1 MSTMTQAAAAGNPA
15 RPVSGQR
22 PGGEAPTA
30 ARRTFAR
37 VVRSEWIKLR
47 ALRSTW
53 ITLAAVPGVLA
64 GVGLIA
70 ATVVGGA
77 ASGGPAGPAA
87 GTGDPV
93 STVLTGANLAVL
105 VAGVLGAVIGAREF
119 ASGLIRTTLAAVPSR
134 LPVLW
139 AKAITLCTLLVPVT
153 TGGVLVAYAAGMHIL
168 GTRGLPTLAW
178 SDPGVARAVLG
189 TAAYLAGIALIGLA
203 LGTLIRGTAAAI
215 GLLLGAVLILPS
227 LATALLPDSWDTVLK
242 LLPSNEAKAFT
253 SRLPS
258 HDLLRPGAGMA
269 VFALWVLLA
278 LAAAAATLKRRD
290 A

>member
-1 MSTMTQAAAAGNPA
+1 MSTMTEAAEHPPQ
-15 RPVSGQR
+15 PVSPQR
-22 PGGEAPTA
+22 SGGEAPTA
-30 ARRTFAR
+30 ARLTVAR

-47 ALRSTW
+47 TLRSTW
-53 ITLAAVPGVLA
+53 ITLAAVLGVLV
-64 GVGLIA
+64 GFGLIA
-70 ATVVGGA
+70 ATVAGGA
-77 ASGGPAGPAA
+77 ASGGPGGPTAGSDDPA
-87 GTGDPV
+87 

-105 VAGVLGAVIGAREF
+105 VVGVLGAVIGAREF

-139 AKAITLCTLLVPVT
+139 GKAIALCTVLVPVT
-153 TGGVLVAYAAGMHIL
+153 VGGVLVAFVAGMGVL
-168 GTRGLPTLAW
+168 GSRGLPTVAW

-189 TAAYLAGIALIGLA
+189 TAAYLVGIGLVGLA
-203 LGTLIRGTAAAI
+203 LGMLIRGTAGAI

-227 LATALLPDSWDTVLK
+227 LATALLPDSWDAVLK
-242 LLPSNEAKAFT
+242 FLPSSAAEAFT

-258 HDLLRPGAGMA
+258 HDLLGSGAGMA
-269 VFALWVLLA
+269 VFALWVVLA